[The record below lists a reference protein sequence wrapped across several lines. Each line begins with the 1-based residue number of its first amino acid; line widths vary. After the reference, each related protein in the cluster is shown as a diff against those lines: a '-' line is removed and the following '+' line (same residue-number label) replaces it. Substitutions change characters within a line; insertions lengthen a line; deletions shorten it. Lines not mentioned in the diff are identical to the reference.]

1 MFYIFLSLALNKG
14 VSNMI
19 YAGYVKIMLLVGVF
33 IIGIFSTI
41 FLFYTNQF
49 LMKQRKKEL
58 GLYAVLGLEKRH
70 IAKLLWWENSIGA
83 MLTLGIGIFL
93 GVLFSRLFFLL
104 LLKLLGFPIAVG
116 FEVSFK
122 SMGITMIV
130 FAVIY
135 FLIFVGNIIS
145 ASRVSPV
152 ELLKEGNKGE
162 KEPKASW
169 ILALIGWVTLAGGY
183 GVAQR
188 VAHPIDALTLFFP
201 AVLLVILAT
210 YSLFSAG
217 SIKILKSLKK
227 RKEFYYHPNH
237 FAVISG
243 MIYRMKQNAMG
254 LANICILST
263 MLLVTVSTTIALYI
277 GQESILREKY
287 PYDIVLNGFHEN
299 IEEEKIEDKLAQM
312 IKPYALEVVD
322 KKAYRVY
329 ETVARIEGNKLSPMA
344 DSQSMEKFRNA
355 YSFYMLLLEDY
366 NRLAS
371 QNQILEESE
380 VLLYQK
386 DKKNTQTELMIGQD
400 KYHIKENIQGAIDQ
414 IQLYESQMKAM
425 GEPYILV
432 VKDEKELLAI
442 ADVLGEGVGTFPIRY
457 QMTFN
462 LKGDTEE
469 ATSFAASFTSAI
481 REETGIN
488 RVQSMHLE
496 KNEINGIYGS
506 FLFMG
511 IFMGILFMMAT
522 TLIIYFKQISEG
534 YEDRSRIEIMQKVGM
549 SKKEVSTMIHR
560 QILMVFFIPLLTSLL
575 HTGFAF
581 KMIKTLLGGVFGLT
595 NVNLI
600 LICTVGVS
608 VVFAVV
614 YTLVYKKTAKVY
626 YEMIE

>member
-1 MFYIFLSLALNKG
+1 
-14 VSNMI
+14 
-19 YAGYVKIMLLVGVF
+19 
-33 IIGIFSTI
+33 
-41 FLFYTNQF
+41 
-49 LMKQRKKEL
+49 
-58 GLYAVLGLEKRH
+58 
-70 IAKLLWWENSIGA
+70 
-83 MLTLGIGIFL
+83 
-93 GVLFSRLFFLL
+93 
-104 LLKLLGFPIAVG
+104 
-116 FEVSFK
+116 
-122 SMGITMIV
+122 
-130 FAVIY
+130 
-135 FLIFVGNIIS
+135 
-145 ASRVSPV
+145 
-152 ELLKEGNKGE
+152 
-162 KEPKASW
+162 
-169 ILALIGWVTLAGGY
+169 
-183 GVAQR
+183 
-188 VAHPIDALTLFFP
+188 
-201 AVLLVILAT
+201 
-210 YSLFSAG
+210 
-217 SIKILKSLKK
+217 
-227 RKEFYYHPNH
+227 
-237 FAVISG
+237 
-243 MIYRMKQNAMG
+243 
-254 LANICILST
+254 
-263 MLLVTVSTTIALYI
+263 
-277 GQESILREKY
+277 
-287 PYDIVLNGFHEN
+287 
-299 IEEEKIEDKLAQM
+299 
-312 IKPYALEVVD
+312 
-322 KKAYRVY
+322 VY